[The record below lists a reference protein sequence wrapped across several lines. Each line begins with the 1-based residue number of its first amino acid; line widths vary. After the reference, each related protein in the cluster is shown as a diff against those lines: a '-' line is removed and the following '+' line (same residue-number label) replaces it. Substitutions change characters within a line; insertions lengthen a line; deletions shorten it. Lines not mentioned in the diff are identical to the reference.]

1 MLPGVMKQLKNGSEI
16 LASQPRKIEK
26 VQVDDADLDVILSGG
41 LIIQAKLRDLI
52 QLRESVRKDPRF
64 HVIYARNAS
73 VRLYMVTEDDFL
85 LLKKI
90 KEGLE
95 K

>member
-1 MLPGVMKQLKNGSEI
+1 MKRLKDGNEN
-16 LASQPRKIEK
+16 LTSQSKSKPQ
-26 VQVDDADLDVILSGG
+26 VQVDPRDLEVILSAGCVIQG
-41 LIIQAKLRDLI
+41 KLGDLIHLRDQEI
-52 QLRESVRKDPRF
+52 GKDPRF
-64 HVIYARNAS
+64 HVIYWRNSS
-73 VRLYMVTEDDFL
+73 VRLYVVTEDDFL

>member
-1 MLPGVMKQLKNGSEI
+1 LKDGNEN
-16 LASQPRKIEK
+16 LTSQSKSKPQ
-26 VQVDDADLDVILSGG
+26 VQVDPRDLEVILSAGCVIQG
-41 LIIQAKLRDLI
+41 KLGDLIHLRDQEI
-52 QLRESVRKDPRF
+52 GKDPRF
-64 HVIYARNAS
+64 HVIYWRNSS
-73 VRLYMVTEDDFL
+73 VRLYVVTEDDFL